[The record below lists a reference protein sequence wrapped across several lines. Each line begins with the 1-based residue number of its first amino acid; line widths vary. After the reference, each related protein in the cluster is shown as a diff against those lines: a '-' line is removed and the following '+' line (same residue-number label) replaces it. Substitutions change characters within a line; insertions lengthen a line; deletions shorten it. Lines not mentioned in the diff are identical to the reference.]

1 MRALLS
7 RYNPFTYSRALA
19 YMLQSVEYQPKA
31 FVEWFRRTKDFSSV
45 MNRRDLVPTKAGR
58 LFRLFVLVT
67 VLVVTLAGILACF
80 VHSIWF
86 IGLGIILIFAAPIF
100 GYAAVLLVLIVTRQ
114 FVTKPKEKKALAEA
128 GGILGEHKATIIAVA
143 GSYGKTSMKE
153 LLLTILSEGKK
164 VAATPANMNVA
175 TSHAKFARGL
185 KGDEE
190 VIVIEF
196 GEGKPGDVMRFS
208 EMAGAD
214 IAVITGLAP
223 AHLDQYETYD
233 AAALD
238 IMSAASGKVP
248 GSVYVNIES
257 PKLHSFYKPGYRA
270 YNDAGCGEVVISDV
284 IVGLEGTVFKLAV
297 GKNAS
302 VSASTGLLGE
312 HNLGPIAAAAE
323 IARTLGLTP
332 DQIKAGIAK
341 TKPFEH
347 RMQPRKLASGAW
359 IIDDTYN
366 GNIEGLRAGLA
377 LLKQLPAV
385 RKWYVTPGLVDQGP
399 ETVRVHRELG
409 TLIAAASPTV
419 VVLMKNSVTN
429 YIIDGLREAMYTGD
443 VRQEA
448 DPLKFYTNLD
458 SFLAA
463 GDLALL
469 QNDWTDN
476 YN

>member
-1 MRALLS
+1 MKAFLS

-19 YMLQSVEYQPKA
+19 YMLQSVDYQPKA
-31 FVEWFRRTKDFSSV
+31 FIEWYRRTRDFSSV
-45 MNRRDLVPTKAGR
+45 MNRRDLVFTKAAR
-58 LFRLFVLVT
+58 LFRLLVLATILLVT
-67 VLVVTLAGILACF
+67 VAGIAGGF
-80 VHSIWF
+80 TRNIWI
-86 IGLGIILIFAAPIF
+86 IGFGLIIIFEAPAI
-100 GYAAVLLVLIVTRQ
+100 GYAAVLLVLILTRQ
-114 FVTKPKEKKALAEA
+114 FIAKPKEKKALIEA
-128 GGILGEHKATIIAVA
+128 GGIFGEHKATIIAVA

-153 LLLTILSEGKK
+153 LLLTILSEGKM

-175 TSHAKFARGL
+175 TSHAKFARSL

-223 AHLDQYETYD
+223 AHLDQYQTYD
-233 AAALD
+233 AAAQD
-238 IMSAASGKVP
+238 IMSAASGKDP
-248 GSVYVNIES
+248 GNVYVNIES
-257 PKLHSFYKPGYRA
+257 PKLHTFYKQGYRA
-270 YNDAGCGEVVISDV
+270 YNDAGCGEVVLSEV
-284 IVGLEGTVFKLAV
+284 KVSLSGTTFKLAI
-297 GKNAS
+297 GKNAQTT
-302 VSASTGLLGE
+302 ATTGLLGE

-323 IARTLGLTP
+323 IARTLGLTA
-332 DQIKAGIAK
+332 DQIASGIAK

-347 RMQPRKLASGAW
+347 RMQSRKLAGGAW

-377 LLKQLPAV
+377 LLKQLPAK

-399 ETVRVHRELG
+399 ETISVHRELG
-409 TLIAAASPTV
+409 TLIAAASPAV

-443 VRQEA
+443 VRTET
-448 DPLKFYTNLD
+448 DPLKFYSHLD